1 MIIIDRISFI
11 EKKFLKNQHSDLFYK
26 LNDFTGKK
34 ANISPIIIKFIQMS
48 QADFYDT
55 RKCEKHKI
63 NSRRRGKKIK
73 INFGID
79 IFSYIYVGAL
89 SSWFS
94 GGEKAIWKC
103 I

>member
-11 EKKFLKNQHSDLFYK
+11 EKKKKINTQFSFK

-34 ANISPIIIKFIQMS
+34 ANISPIIIKFIQMR

-63 NSRRRGKKIK
+63 NSEEEEKIK

-79 IFSYIYVGAL
+79 IFSYIYVGVFG
-89 SSWFS
+89 WI
-94 GGEKAIWKC
+94 GGIRRDEEE
-103 I
+103 